1 MQLVIRE
8 NHRLP
13 GTLLPFVAVSDR
25 DGTQWNFFPT
35 GENIAA
41 RAEEKKTVL
50 FLITAAA
57 NAFKDQLAVTYFSF
71 IR

>member
-13 GTLLPFVAVSDR
+13 GTLLPLVAVSDR
-25 DGTQWNFFPT
+25 DGKQWNFFPT

-41 RAEEKKTVL
+41 WAEET
-50 FLITAAA
+50 
-57 NAFKDQLAVTYFSF
+57 
-71 IR
+71 